1 MAVWLTPQQLRI
13 FAMVS
18 KTPNNSGYSLISVL
32 VAFAIFLFLIGA
44 VSLVVSPSEIRQRA
58 RDEKRLSD
66 MATLENIINEYKID
80 NGRYPDDANML
91 RESTALPSGNIGP
104 LFSVTDGWIDEN
116 FSAYVNRLPIDPD
129 NNASY
134 HYYYQ
139 HNGYTYEL
147 NARLEYY
154 ADYAENDG
162 GNNPLLYEL
171 GDDLTIL

>member
-1 MAVWLTPQQLRI
+1 MALKI
-13 FAMVS
+13 H
-18 KTPNNSGYSLISVL
+18 NNQGYTLISIL
-32 VAFAIFLFLIGA
+32 VALAIFLFLIAGLA
-44 VSLVVSPSEIRQRA
+44 LSISPTEVRQRA

-66 MATLENIINEYKID
+66 LSTLDNIINEFKLD
-80 NGRYPDDANML
+80 NDRYPDTPNTL
-91 RESTALPSGNIGP
+91 RESTVLPSGNAGP
-104 LFSVTDGWIDEN
+104 LYSETDGWLDGN
-116 FSAYVNRLPIDPD
+116 FSAFVNRLPTDPF

-154 ADYAENDG
+154 SQYAENDG

>member
-1 MAVWLTPQQLRI
+1 MGARRTHRQLQT

-18 KTPNNSGYSLISVL
+18 KTPNNLGYSLISIL
-32 VAFAIFLFLIGA
+32 VAFAIFLFVIGGLA
-44 VSLVVSPSEIRQRA
+44 LSISPSEIRQRA

-66 MATLENIINEYKID
+66 MSTLENIINEFKID
-80 NGRYPDDANML
+80 NDRYPDTVDML
-91 RESTALPSGNIGP
+91 RESTALPSGNMGP
-104 LFSVTDGWIDEN
+104 LFDVTDGWIDAN
-116 FSAYVNRLPIDPD
+116 FSAFVNRLPLDPT

-154 ADYAENDG
+154 SEYAENDG